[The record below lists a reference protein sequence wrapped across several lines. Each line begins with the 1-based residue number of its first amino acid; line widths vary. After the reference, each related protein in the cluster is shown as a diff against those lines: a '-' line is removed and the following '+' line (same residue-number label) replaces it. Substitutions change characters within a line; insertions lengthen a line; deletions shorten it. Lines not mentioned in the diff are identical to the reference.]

1 MPIPFLP
8 FITTAAAMAGKAGAG
23 AAMAGKA
30 AGAAGMGAKLL
41 GGAKLAGK
49 GFNFL
54 KMLQGGGQEQQQ
66 QMPIYQ
72 SPGMQMGGGVPM
84 LNTPN
89 RPMAPSFDPMGGM
102 MGRRRRMPY

>member
-8 FITTAAAMAGKAGAG
+8 FITAAAAMAGKAGAG

-49 GFNFL
+49 GLNFL
-54 KMLQGGGQEQQQ
+54 KMLGGGGQEQQP

-72 SPGMQMGGGVPM
+72 SPGMGMGASPM
-84 LNTPN
+84 YSGP
-89 RPMAPSFDPMGGM
+89 RPMAQSFDPMGGMM